1 MKVACYCQHVLGI
14 GHFHRS
20 LEICKA
26 LAERHETVMILGGPD
41 VTLPES

>member
-1 MKVACYCQHVLGI
+1 MKIACYCQHVLGI

-26 LAERHETVMILGGPD
+26 LAVHHDTVMKTETETTAL
-41 VTLPES
+41 